1 MNTQILKINPE
12 HPEQDKIKYAA
23 QVLTKG
29 GTVAFP
35 TETVYGLG
43 ANALN
48 EVAIKKIFDAK
59 GRPSDN
65 PLIVHV
71 SDVLEARQLVKEI
84 PQSAEKLMSAFW
96 PGPLTIVMQKS
107 DVVPYAITAGL
118 NTVAIRV
125 PSHPI
130 AQQLIHQ
137 AGVPVAA
144 PSANISGKPS
154 PTIGQHVIDDLY
166 GRVDVIIDGDYAEVG
181 LESTVIDLTTERPIL
196 LRPGGITYAQLVD
209 VLGVVEIDKGVVEQI
224 EDNTVPRS
232 PGMKYTHYSPKA
244 DVVVVEGEEAYVIQK
259 INELSREKIKNGLTV
274 GVLAMDHTAEYYKVE
289 QVLTLGDENKPE
301 TVATNLFR
309 QLRQFDEL
317 GVDIIFAQ
325 SIKEDGIGLAIRNR
339 LYKAAGYNII
349 RV

>member
-1 MNTQILKINPE
+1 MNTQILKINRE

-23 QVLTKG
+23 QVLTEG

-48 EVAIKKIFDAK
+48 ETAIMKIFEAK

-65 PLIVHV
+65 PLIVHI
-71 SDVLEARQLVKEI
+71 SKISEARQLVKEI
-84 PQSAEKLMSAFW
+84 PQSAQKLMSAFW

-107 DVVPYAITAGL
+107 DIVPYAITAGL
-118 NTVAIRV
+118 NTVAIRL

-130 AQQLIHQ
+130 AKQLIHQ

-166 GRVDVIIDGDYAEVG
+166 GRVNVIIDGDNAEVG
-181 LESTVIDLTTERPIL
+181 LESTVIDVTSERPIL

-209 VLGVVEIDKGVVEQI
+209 VLGVVEIDKGVVEKI
-224 EDNTVPRS
+224 KDNTIPRS

-244 DVVVVEGEEAYVIQK
+244 EVVVIEGQKENVIKK
-259 INELSREKIKNGLTV
+259 INELSRENIERGLAV
-274 GVLAMDHTAEYYKVE
+274 GVLAMDETAKSY
-289 QVLTLGDENKPE
+289 QSNHVLALGEESKPE
-301 TVATNLFR
+301 KVAANLFKR
-309 QLRQFDEL
+309 LRQFDEL
-317 GVDIIFAQ
+317 DVDIIYAQ
-325 SIKEDGIGLAIRNR
+325 SIKGEGIGLAIRNR
-339 LYKAAGYNII
+339 LNKAAGYNIV